1 MQCVSM
7 WRERDLWSRAR
18 ARLNVLSDMLNG
30 CGDMLSRWNAYR
42 LSRRSTYM
50 LNRWTDHMMQV
61 RNYWYD
67 WVLLMMLNREPRSDR
82 HMLLGAW
89 GDCVLPGRCLMLCK
103 WIRTGKLT
111 LPLRLDTWWGN

>member
-1 MQCVSM
+1 MQSVSV

-42 LSRRSTYM
+42 LSRRSAYM

-67 WVLLMMLNREPRSDR
+67 WVLLMMLKRNLRNHREPRCDR
-82 HMLLGAW
+82 HMLRGLW
-89 GDCVLPGRCLMLCK
+89 GDCVLPGRYLMLCK
-103 WIRTGKLT
+103 WIGTGKLT
-111 LPLRLDTWWGN
+111 LP